1 MNISVN
7 YAAPWDKRYWAKDYA
22 DEALS
27 ILTRSSRW
35 PAGSLVVEHTDPQ
48 AHPLACG
55 IYQRRSATR
64 MVILPGKLDF
74 WLV

>member
-35 PAGSLVVEHTDPQ
+35 PAGSLVVEHTD
-48 AHPLACG
+48 LASPTHWRVVSTNG
-55 IYQRRSATR
+55 VQQ
-64 MVILPGKLDF
+64 PG
-74 WLV
+74 W